1 MKVYTYV
8 EEEYKDA
15 YNLIIS
21 VEHYTRTYQIS
32 KSKTW
37 IKTKFTM
44 GKKILDCPCYLLYA
58 WLYGEHEIFYI
69 QIIKN
74 NMSRLIFGSFQI

>member
-32 KSKTW
+32 KSKAW
-37 IKTKFTM
+37 SKTKFTM
-44 GKKILDCPCYLLYA
+44 TGKEGTRLSLLFVIYM
-58 WLYGEHEIFYI
+58 
-69 QIIKN
+69 IIWRTLN
-74 NMSRLIFGSFQI
+74 SLHSNY